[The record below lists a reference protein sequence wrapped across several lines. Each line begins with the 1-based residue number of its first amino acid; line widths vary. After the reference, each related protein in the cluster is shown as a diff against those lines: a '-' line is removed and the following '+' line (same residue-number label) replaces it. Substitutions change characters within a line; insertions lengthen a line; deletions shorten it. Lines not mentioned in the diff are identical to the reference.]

1 MRDRYRVIAR
11 VEKSHGRTGEVVTVA
26 VHGLPPLVREGL
38 EVFVVPPRL
47 KGPRSYVVKRVSE
60 GAHGQLVSL
69 SGVTGINEADGLCG
83 RYLLARE
90 KDLPDDVALHD
101 AEALFGREVTDE
113 SLGFLGTIEEVMVGP
128 ANDVWVI
135 EGPFGEVLVPV
146 VEDVVLEVP
155 DTGAIG
161 VRVPSG
167 LVDGGDV
174 Q

>member
-1 MRDRYRVIAR
+1 M
-11 VEKSHGRTGEVVTVA
+11 TVA

-47 KGPRSYVVKRVSE
+47 KGPRSHVVTHVSE

-69 SGVTGINEADGLCG
+69 SGVTGIDAADGFRG

-90 KDLPDDVALHD
+90 QDLPDDVALHD
-101 AEALFGREVTDE
+101 AEALFGREVADE

-128 ANDVWVI
+128 ANDVWVV

-146 VEDVVLEVP
+146 VDDVVLEVP
-155 DTGAIG
+155 DTGVIR

-167 LVDGGDV
+167 LVDGGDDL
-174 Q
+174 

>member
-1 MRDRYRVIAR
+1 M
-11 VEKSHGRTGEVVTVA
+11 TVA

-47 KGPRSYVVKRVSE
+47 KGPRSHVVASVSD
-60 GAHGQLVSL
+60 GPRGQLVSL
-69 SGVTGINEADGLCG
+69 SGVGGIEGADALRG

-90 KDLPDDVALHD
+90 CDLPDDVALHD
-101 AEALFGREVTDE
+101 AEALLGREVEDE
-113 SLGFLGTIEEVMVGP
+113 RLGFLGTIGEVMVGP

-146 VEDVVLEVP
+146 VDEVVSEVP
-155 DTGAIG
+155 DNGPIA
-161 VRVPSG
+161 VRTPSG
-167 LVDGGDV
+167 LVDGGGD

>member
-47 KGPRSYVVKRVSE
+47 KAPRSFMVTHVTE
-60 GAHGQLVSL
+60 GARGQLVSL
-69 SGVTGINEADGLCG
+69 SGVTGIDQADGLRG

-101 AEALFGREVTDE
+101 AEALFGREVCDK
-113 SLGFLGTIEEVMVGP
+113 SLGYLGTIEEVMVGP
-128 ANDVWVI
+128 ANDVWVV
-135 EGPFGEVLVPV
+135 EGPFGEVLLPV
-146 VEDVVLEVP
+146 VEDVVAGVP
-155 DTGAIG
+155 DDGPIA
-161 VRVPSG
+161 VCVPAG
-167 LVDGGDV
+167 LIDGGGD

>member
-1 MRDRYRVIAR
+1 M
-11 VEKSHGRTGEVVTVA
+11 TVA

-47 KGPRSYVVKRVSE
+47 KGPRSYVVTHVSE

-69 SGVTGINEADGLCG
+69 SGVTGINEADGLRG
-83 RYLLARE
+83 RYFLARE

-113 SLGFLGTIEEVMVGP
+113 CLGFLGTIEEVMVGP

-155 DTGAIG
+155 DTGAIR
-161 VRVPSG
+161 VCVPSG

>member
-47 KGPRSYVVKRVSE
+47 KGRRSFMVTHVTE
-60 GAHGQLVSL
+60 GARGQLISL
-69 SGVTGINEADGLCG
+69 SGVTGIDQADGLRG

-101 AEALFGREVTDE
+101 AEALFGREVCDK
-113 SLGFLGTIEEVMVGP
+113 SLGYLGTIEEVMVGP
-128 ANDVWVI
+128 ANDVWVV
-135 EGPFGEVLVPV
+135 EGPFGEVLLPV
-146 VEDVVLEVP
+146 VEDVVAEVP
-155 DTGAIG
+155 DDGPIA
-161 VRVPSG
+161 VCVPAG
-167 LVDGGDV
+167 LIDGGGD